1 MKVKR
6 KIKVVLKKAG
16 PKLETHPSLK
26 YQWDPS
32 QKDEMHPHHQV
43 RARELDA
50 VRCLRG
56 RLHLSIEDVMKEGTI
71 TELNALVYML
81 QGLEALIHYGGET
94 HRDRKKVKR

>member
-6 KIKVVLKKAG
+6 RIKVVLKKAA
-16 PKLETHPSLK
+16 PHLETHPSLK
-26 YQWDPS
+26 YQWDPN
-32 QKDEMHPHHQV
+32 QRDEMHPQNQV

-56 RLHLSIEDVMKEGTI
+56 RLHLSIDDVMREGTI

-81 QGLEALIHYGGET
+81 QGLEALIHYGGDI